1 MIDNSYA
8 PRLSEDL
15 LVKEVLDT
23 ELGTIYFYD
32 NILVM
37 EGKENVVISIKTALS
52 ILLDV
57 VKRVGIKPVVYISN
71 RVNSY
76 SVDPNDYK
84 FLNMIPNLKGV
95 AIVSYGFVKNE
106 TALLEKSFIKKPCGT
121 FDNLS
126 DAKLWALEVLEQSS
140 ISKN

>member
-1 MIDNSYA
+1 MIDTTYA
-8 PRLSEDL
+8 PRLSEDIQA
-15 LVKEVLDT
+15 KEVLDT
-23 ELGTIYFYD
+23 ELGTIFFYD

-37 EGKENVVISIKTALS
+37 EAKEDVLISIKTGLS
-52 ILLDV
+52 ILLEV
-57 VKRVGIKPVVYISN
+57 VKRVGLKPVVYISN

-95 AIVSYGFVKNE
+95 AIVSYNE
-106 TALLEKSFIKKPCGT
+106 TNLKTADLEKSFIKKTCES

-126 DAKLWALEVLEQSS
+126 DAKVWAKEVLE
-140 ISKN
+140 KRA